1 MDKGVSRSFLER
13 HRPSLLV
20 LASQISAAALNG
32 LAKFLETGDEPIHPF
47 QVLFVRFL
55 ITGIG
60 STILLWRDEPSSF
73 PWGLTE
79 ARPLF
84 ALRAAAGIFGAFGF
98 YFSIM
103 YLKLSEATALN
114 FLGPLAAM
122 ILTKYMDFGT
132 FEVID
137 RIGSL
142 VALIGVVLVVQP
154 DGLFDP
160 KPAAMVAATARE
172 AVSKDASQD
181 RMMGFGFGLLSV
193 CGGAVA
199 LTAIRCIGQRAHPL
213 YSVNYFAWTVVSV
226 TVTSFLLMENI
237 HLTRSPLAWL
247 KLTPLG
253 VFGFTMEYLL
263 TAGVAGDS
271 TSAATIMIYS
281 QVLWALLLDWV
292 IWRNSVNLLAMIGIA
307 SVVTSLFVVS
317 SAKEWAW
324 LRKGKYRAID
334 QTAVDDDESEEEE
347 LAEMR
352 PDSSIA

>member
-1 MDKGVSRSFLER
+1 MDKALNRSFLER

-32 LAKFLETGDEPIHPF
+32 LAKFLETGDEPVHPF

-60 STILLWRDEPSSF
+60 STIVLWRTQATGF
-73 PWGLTE
+73 PWGLPE
-79 ARPLF
+79 LRPLL
-84 ALRAAAGIFGAFGF
+84 ALRAAAGVFGAFGF

-122 ILTKYMDFGT
+122 ILTRYLDFGT
-132 FEVID
+132 FEVVD
-137 RIGSL
+137 RVGSL
-142 VALIGVVLVVQP
+142 IALLGVILVVQP
-154 DGLFDP
+154 DGLFDH
-160 KPAAMVAATARE
+160 KAAIMSAAQTVADGD
-172 AVSKDASQD
+172 SKG

-199 LTAIRCIGQRAHPL
+199 LTAIRCIGPRAHPL
-213 YSVNYFAWTVVSV
+213 FSVNYFAWTVVAL
-226 TVTSFLLMENI
+226 TTTSFFLMKSIN
-237 HLTRSPLAWL
+237 LTRNPIAWL

-253 VFGFTMEYLL
+253 IFGFTMEYLL
-263 TAGVAGDS
+263 TAGIANDS
-271 TSAATIMIYS
+271 SSAATIMIYS
-281 QVLWALLLDWV
+281 QVLWALMLDWI

-324 LRKGKYRAID
+324 FRKAKYHAI
-334 QTAVDDDESEEEE
+334 EPSISEEEDSDEE
-347 LAEMR
+347 LVEMNPSR
-352 PDSSIA
+352 SVV